1 MTSVGRKP
9 AYKPEMPSFR
19 KMERRVAR
27 IVGLLLLPPP
37 PLDFATAW
45 RGIVDSSGNTQS
57 MSPLFKMIVPHPGQ
71 VALGPIF
78 TPRNINDDELEL
90 EIIDADDEAV
100 CCRIFT
106 TSNGVTANAVTMDP
120 MDPESSRGRSVD
132 DDDDDD
138 DNSSSSLSSWP
149 LADDD
154 DDGDV
159 SLALLLLL
167 LLQSLS
173 LLRELLFAAV
183 VLLCILIR

>member
-1 MTSVGRKP
+1 M
-9 AYKPEMPSFR
+9 
-19 KMERRVAR
+19 
-27 IVGLLLLPPP
+27 
-37 PLDFATAW
+37 
-45 RGIVDSSGNTQS
+45 
-57 MSPLFKMIVPHPGQ
+57 
-71 VALGPIF
+71 
-78 TPRNINDDELEL
+78 ELEI
-90 EIIDADDEAV
+90 IIDADDEVVV

-138 DNSSSSLSSWP
+138 NSSSSLSSWP

-167 LLQSLS
+167 QSLS

-183 VLLCILIR
+183 VLLRILIR

>member
-19 KMERRVAR
+19 KMERRVAT
-27 IVGLLLLPPP
+27 IVGLLLLPLP

-78 TPRNINDDELEL
+78 TPRNIIDDELEL
-90 EIIDADDEAV
+90 ECIVDDDEVVAV

-138 DNSSSSLSSWP
+138 NSSSSLSSWP

-167 LLQSLS
+167 
-173 LLRELLFAAV
+173 
-183 VLLCILIR
+183 

>member
-27 IVGLLLLPPP
+27 IVGLLLLLPTPP
-37 PLDFATAW
+37 DFGTVW
-45 RGIVDSSGNTQS
+45 RGVVDSSGNTQS
-57 MSPLFKMIVPHPGQ
+57 ISPLFKMMVPHPGQ

-78 TPRNINDDELEL
+78 TPRNIIDDELEL
-90 EIIDADDEAV
+90 ECIVDDDEVVAV

-106 TSNGVTANAVTMDP
+106 TSNGVTANAVMMDP
-120 MDPESSRGRSVD
+120 MDPESSRGGSV

-138 DNSSSSLSSWP
+138 DNSSSSWP

-159 SLALLLLL
+159 SLALLL

-183 VLLCILIR
+183 VLLCILFR